1 MHLPESIEP
10 EMPGPPNTRLPQAS
24 VGKPQKEKEINMMKK
39 MILVLAGLLLAQSS
53 LASDVEE
60 LTGLLHEFLANSAVR
75 EAHER
80 FWADDLVYSS
90 SAGLRFGKADIL
102 EGFDTADASA
112 DDTAEA
118 EDTAPAMVYSGEEV
132 DVRLYGDTA
141 VVAFKLVGTPT
152 NKEAGGDVLYYYN
165 TGTFLRRDGVWKVV
179 AWQATKIPPQ

>member
-1 MHLPESIEP
+1 MHLPDSIEP
-10 EMPGPPNTRLPQAS
+10 EMPGSPNTRLPQAS

-39 MILVLAGLLLAQSS
+39 LPLVLACILFAQSS

-60 LTGLLHEFLANSAVR
+60 LTSMLHEFLANSGNRA
-75 EAHER
+75 AHER

-102 EGFDTADASA
+102 AGFDTADDAAEA
-112 DDTAEA
+112 DDTP
-118 EDTAPAMVYSGEEV
+118 PAMSYSGEEV

-152 NKEAGGDVLYYYN
+152 NEEAGTDVLYYYN
-165 TGTFLRRDGVWKVV
+165 TGTFLKRDGVWKVV

>member
-1 MHLPESIEP
+1 MHLPKSIEP

-39 MILVLAGLLLAQSS
+39 MILVLAGMLLAQSS

-60 LTGLLHEFLANSAVR
+60 LTGLLHEFLANSASR

-102 EGFDTADASA
+102 EGLDTADDA
-112 DDTAEA
+112 AEA

-152 NKEAGGDVLYYYN
+152 NEGAGDDVLYYYN
-165 TGTFLRRDGVWKVV
+165 TGTFVRRDGVWKVV

>member
-1 MHLPESIEP
+1 M
-10 EMPGPPNTRLPQAS
+10 
-24 VGKPQKEKEINMMKK
+24 GKPQKEKEINMMRK

-60 LTGLLHEFLANSAVR
+60 LTGMLHEFLANSSSRA
-75 EAHER
+75 AHER
-80 FWADDLVYSS
+80 FWAVDLVYSS

-102 EGFDTADASA
+102 EGFDTAN
-112 DDTAEA
+112 A
-118 EDTAPAMVYSGEEV
+118 EDAAPAVVYSGEEV

-152 NKEAGGDVLYYYN
+152 NEEAGSDVLYYYN
-165 TGTFLRRDGVWKVV
+165 TGTFLKRDGVWKVV